1 MIGSIKQVA
10 ALALVNATGG
20 LASVT
25 LSEFHGRAKLILMHG
40 PTGAAGETI
49 TVKVQ
54 HRNGSD
60 AFEDVPGAA
69 FEQLTNASGG
79 TKEIELDADG
89 LKTDVRLYATCSTN
103 ADATIAAVLIGRKQY
118 GG

>member
-10 ALALVNATGG
+10 ALAVVNATGG

-49 TVKVQ
+49 AIKVQ
-54 HRNGSD
+54 HRSGTD

-79 TKEIELDADG
+79 TKEIEIDADG
-89 LKTDVRLYATCSTN
+89 LKTDVRLHATCSAS
-103 ADATIAAVLIGRKQY
+103 ADATIAAVLVGRKQY

>member
-10 ALALVNATGG
+10 ALAVVGATGG

-25 LSEFHGRAKLILMHG
+25 LSEFHGRAKLILMHSA
-40 PTGAAGETI
+40 TGSPGETI
-49 TVKVQ
+49 AIKVQ
-54 HRNGSD
+54 HRNGAD

-69 FEQLTNASGG
+69 FEQLTNAGGG
-79 TKEIELDADG
+79 TKEIEIDADG
-89 LKTDVRLYATCSTN
+89 LKTDVRLHATCSAS
-103 ADATIAAVLIGRKQY
+103 ADATIAAVLVGRKQY